1 MKPCIAIPSYNRP
14 NAMALH
20 RVKDVGLK
28 VFVFVRREQL
38 DMYSQWSKDYTLVP
52 IDGVSE
58 LGMTRR
64 VAVEYLFNLG
74 YKWVFMLDDDISKVE
89 MLGEG
94 EKGWNSRR
102 VLSGSPTPPRM
113 EKEAFQL
120 WYKIARKHDLALSS
134 PNHRAYDRFNHGSHV
149 RVNKSAIIQCVL
161 LQVDKVVLVG
171 NYKNTR
177 KTGAEDYYLQYMLM
191 KNGFNTGKI
200 GLVEY
205 DCPTIGNISDG
216 TKDTMIDKYN
226 RFIRSFKKNVCDDE
240 SLVTTKTTKTG
251 VPSLQFVWKNWGG
264 YTIPIKRK
272 DD

>member
-38 DMYSQWSKDYTLVP
+38 DMYSQWSKDYALVP

-94 EKGWNSRR
+94 KR
-102 VLSGSPTPPRM
+102 VGTL
-113 EKEAFQL
+113 E
-120 WYKIARKHDLALSS
+120 
-134 PNHRAYDRFNHGSHV
+134 
-149 RVNKSAIIQCVL
+149 
-161 LQVDKVVLVG
+161 
-171 NYKNTR
+171 
-177 KTGAEDYYLQYMLM
+177 
-191 KNGFNTGKI
+191 GF
-200 GLVEY
+200 
-205 DCPTIGNISDG
+205 
-216 TKDTMIDKYN
+216 
-226 RFIRSFKKNVCDDE
+226 
-240 SLVTTKTTKTG
+240 
-251 VPSLQFVWKNWGG
+251 
-264 YTIPIKRK
+264 
-272 DD
+272 